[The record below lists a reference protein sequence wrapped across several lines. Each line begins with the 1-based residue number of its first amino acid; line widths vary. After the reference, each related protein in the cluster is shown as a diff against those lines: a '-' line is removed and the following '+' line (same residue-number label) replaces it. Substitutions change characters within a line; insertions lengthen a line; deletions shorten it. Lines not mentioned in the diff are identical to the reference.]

1 MTIIVETNN
10 PAKLL
15 KAIKEAIDEGNV
27 QTWSYDSDGDFT
39 HDTEQW
45 NNKAWLRPKIYTN
58 ELKFGILSP
67 KDTRISKPV
76 YGIYHGRFIEML
88 LVHFDTEFSKAI
100 GTAMPTAMDVIQG

>member
-1 MTIIVETNN
+1 MAIIIQTNN

-39 HDTEQW
+39 HNPEQW
-45 NNKAWLRPKIYTN
+45 NKKAWLRPKIYTN
-58 ELKFGILSP
+58 ELKLGIIPP
-67 KDTRISKPV
+67 KDTKISRSV

-88 LVHFDTEFSKAI
+88 LVHFDTEFSNAI
-100 GTAMPTAMDVIQG
+100 ATALPTAMDIV